1 MRNRFDEQLRQLKLD
16 MIRMSSLCE
25 TAITVT
31 MQNMLSSDQVYT
43 LDDSEE
49 AFQQLQNIKN
59 TYEKAGFL
67 KEEIDQM
74 ERQGENQCMKL
85 LLHQQPV
92 AKDLRVISAAMKM
105 IYDLQRIGDQAYD
118 IADISRYVQD
128 TELMHRLPMQ
138 QLADAAVAM
147 VTDSV
152 DAFVRMDFALAKHV
166 IAADDTVD
174 EYFSR
179 MKEELAKALRQDGDS
194 SVCLDILMISK
205 YLERIADH
213 AVNIADWVIF
223 AQTGAHSGKE

>member
-1 MRNRFDEQLRQLKLD
+1 MRNRFDEQLRQLKVDL
-16 MIRMSSLCE
+16 IRMSSLCE

-43 LDDSEE
+43 LDDSEV
-49 AFQQLQNIKN
+49 AFRQLQHIQNA
-59 TYEKAGFL
+59 YEKAGYL

-74 ERQGENQCMKL
+74 ERQVENQCMKL

-92 AKDLRVISAAMKM
+92 ARDLRTISAALKM
-105 IYDLQRIGDQAYD
+105 IYDLQRIGDQVDD
-118 IADISRYVQD
+118 IADIARYVQD
-128 TELMHRLPMQ
+128 TDLMHQLPMQ
-138 QLADAAVAM
+138 QLADAAVSM

-152 DAFVRMDFALAKHV
+152 DAFVRMDFALAQHV

-174 EYFSR
+174 DYFSR
-179 MKEELAKALRQDGDS
+179 MKEELAQVMRQDGNS

>member
-74 ERQGENQCMKL
+74 ERQVENQCMKL

-147 VTDSV
+147 VTGSV